1 MVVLTV
7 EMTDEMLALTMVVMM
22 VVLKVEMTD
31 EMLALM
37 MVVMMVDG
45 LGMIMVVV
53 MVVY

>member
-1 MVVLTV
+1 MVVLT
-7 EMTDEMLALTMVVMM
+7 
-22 VVLKVEMTD
+22 VEMTD

-45 LGMIMVVV
+45 LGMIMVFV